1 MTEQSGAEINYWHLD
16 KRVPIALIV
25 AIFIQTS
32 GVIWWASSITARMDQ
47 VERRFD
53 GFSERSDQTSRQVQ
67 LNDRSI
73 GVMAS
78 ELKAT
83 NAQLERLYQSV
94 NETNSLIRQLLSVP
108 GNPFGGN
115 R

>member
-1 MTEQSGAEINYWHLD
+1 MSSGESEISYWHLD
-16 KRVPIALIV
+16 KRVPIALIF
-25 AIFIQTS
+25 AIVMQT
-32 GVIWWASSITARMDQ
+32 GAAFWWASSISSRVEQIEMRFNRS
-47 VERRFD
+47 VERSAATD
-53 GFSERSDQTSRQVQ
+53 RQVQ
-67 LNDRSI
+67 VNDRSI

-94 NETNSLIRQLLSVP
+94 NETNSLIRQLLSGP
-108 GNPFGGN
+108 AAPFRGGD

>member
-1 MTEQSGAEINYWHLD
+1 MTEQSSAEVSYWHLD
-16 KRVPIALIV
+16 KRVPIALIF
-25 AIFIQTS
+25 AIFMQTT
-32 GVIWWASSITARMDQ
+32 GVIWWASSIQARMDQ

-53 GFSERSDQTSRQVQ
+53 GFTERSEQTSRQVQ
-67 LNDRSI
+67 VNDRSI

-94 NETNSLIRQLLSVP
+94 NETNSLIRQLLRTP
-108 GNPFGGN
+108 GNPSPG
-115 R
+115 RY